1 MVVDQQIKEIV
12 GTLRESLPASD
23 HAEICSL
30 GGLFFYL
37 SKDSRYEGV
46 VDIQKILRAE
56 SNAHDVLIQTLRKI
70 ESEIPYFKGVFDV
83 MMDVLN
89 RLESSQIT
97 RFFYELSSINS
108 NLEVSEWLD
117 EALKMASA
125 ESGNRGMEMITPDS
139 INKLA
144 ISILDPKKGSFYD
157 GVAGY
162 GGNLLEAQRHAQ
174 KQNNS
179 LKLYGQEINEKAWAI
194 LKIRLFVFGDE
205 ENQIVQGDVLSEP
218 GFAEDNTLKKF
229 DYVYMDVPFSMR
241 INNYESIEKDQ
252 YNRFFYGM
260 PPRSKGD
267 YAFISQALASLN
279 EEGRAIV
286 TTTEGA
292 LFRGAAE
299 GRVRKNI
306 ILSDVIEAVI
316 SLPPGLY
323 NAASIPVNLVVF
335 NKNKVESRKN
345 KILFVKAD
353 ELFTEQSRNRRTISD
368 VDIKKIVDAV
378 QDGSE
383 INEFSTYI
391 HVSDLTDYNLNPSR
405 YLLPSE
411 VDIEGFGT
419 VNFNLKA
426 FEDIDTVP
434 LKEVASF
441 FRGYNVGSKN
451 KESAD
456 GEFRIV
462 RLSDV
467 QNGKLMMDTISR
479 YDIENNARISMY
491 ELQEDDVI
499 ISIRGNSLKTA
510 TIPADTEGLLLS
522 QNFIGIRC
530 KSRLNPDFL
539 KVYLE
544 SPLGQYLL
552 TNKMAG
558 TAIPTLSRKDIETLE
573 IPLPSIEE
581 QNKIMDQYNAKEMH
595 VEKEI
600 ERLKTELME
609 MKLQTY
615 TQMGIKDV
623 FSI

>member
-1 MVVDQQIKEIV
+1 MVVDQQLWKIADA
-12 GTLRESLPASD
+12 LRGSLPASD
-23 HAEICSL
+23 YAEMYAI

-37 SKDSRYEGV
+37 SKDPRYEGI

-56 SNAHDVLIQTLRKI
+56 ANAREILIQTLHKI
-70 ESEIPYFKGVFDV
+70 ENEIPYFKGVFDV
-83 MMDVLN
+83 MGVLD
-89 RLESSQIT
+89 RLESPQIT
-97 RFFYELSSINS
+97 RFFYELSSIDDNS
-108 NLEVSEWLD
+108 EVSEWFD
-117 EALKMASA
+117 KALKMTSA
-125 ESGNRGMEMITPDS
+125 ESGKSGEELVTPDS

-144 ISILDPKKGSFYD
+144 ISILDPREGSFYD

-162 GGNLLEAQRHAQ
+162 GGGLLEAQRNAQ

-179 LKLYGQEINEKAWAI
+179 LKLYGQEINAKAWAI
-194 LKIRLFVFGDE
+194 LKIRLFIFGDE
-205 ENQIVQGDVLSEP
+205 ESQIYKGDVLNSP
-218 GFAEDNTLKKF
+218 GFTEGNALKKF
-229 DYVYMDVPFSMR
+229 DYAYMDAPFSMR
-241 INNYESIEKDQ
+241 INNYESLAKDQ

-260 PPRSKGD
+260 PSRSNGD
-267 YAFISQALASLN
+267 YAFISHALASLN
-279 EEGRAIV
+279 EEGKAIV
-286 TTTEGA
+286 VTTEGA

-299 GRVRKNI
+299 GKIRKNI
-306 ILSDVIEAVI
+306 ILSDMVEAVI
-316 SLPPGLY
+316 SLPSGLY
-323 NAASIPVNLVVF
+323 DTTSIPVNLIVF
-335 NKNKVESRKN
+335 NKNKVESRRN

-353 ELFTEQSRNRRTISD
+353 ELFTEKGRNRRSISD
-368 VDIKKIVDAV
+368 VDIQKVVDAV

-383 INEFSTYI
+383 INEFSTFI
-391 HVSDLTDYNLNPSR
+391 HLSDLVDDNLSPSR
-405 YLLPSE
+405 YLLPSK
-411 VDIEGFGT
+411 VDIEGFGK

-426 FEDIDTVP
+426 FESMDKVL
-434 LKEVASF
+434 LKDVASF

-451 KESAD
+451 KESLD
-456 GEFRIV
+456 GKFRIV

-467 QNGKLMMDTISR
+467 QNGKLKMETISR
-479 YDIENNARISMY
+479 YDIENNARINMY

-510 TIPADTEGLLLS
+510 VVPADDEDLLLS

-530 KSRLNPDFL
+530 KNRLNPDFL

-573 IPLPSIEE
+573 IPLPPIEE
-581 QNKIMDQYNAKEMH
+581 QKQMMEQYNSKEMH
-595 VEKEI
+595 VEEEI

-615 TQMGIKDV
+615 TQMGIRDV